1 MILTMKKYF
10 LTISIAL
17 SLGNYSHAV
26 TTDYLSLFNSSIT
39 SKRLPMKNFGVA
51 LAKKQENG
59 KWLTIFEHNS
69 KKLFTPASITK
80 SLTTAGLLE
89 QHGMHHK
96 IATTVLTGSK
106 PNTKKIKG
114 DLYIKGAGD
123 PTLVSEKMWL
133 LVNEIKKWGVEKIEG
148 DLVFDDTAFDQN
160 YLDGDRSSWNQ
171 RAYNSALSGLALNWN
186 SVRVRFLDGPSLN
199 VTVDPKNPYFEIRP
213 KKHFKK
219 MSQVDIKDYK
229 KKEVLSV
236 FFGRDALDEEK
247 SIYRRVFNPRQYF
260 SSQFVE
266 MLKKEK
272 ITFTGEVRWGEAPQG
287 LVEIGKIESVPMAG
301 MIKLMM
307 KFSNNFIADMLTKH
321 TAFVVSGKSGTYL
334 QGLELIQ
341 QQFSTVNRF
350 ANGIVY
356 KSASGLSRD
365 NKIST
370 KDFNDFMLNLQDKV
384 YFPEFMSALPI
395 ACTDG
400 TLKKRLCDLKGLVRA
415 KTGLL
420 AGVAALSG
428 YYKKPGGTEEYVFT
442 MVYNGKNGHQ
452 FDAKQTFDQFLSK
465 L

>member
-1 MILTMKKYF
+1 M
-10 LTISIAL
+10 SIVV
-17 SLGNYSHAV
+17 SLGNYADAV
-26 TTDYLSLFNSSIT
+26 TTDYQSLFKSSIASRRLSL
-39 SKRLPMKNFGVA
+39 KKFGVSVS
-51 LAKKQENG
+51 KKQEGG
-59 KWLTIFEHNS
+59 KWVSVFEHNS
-69 KKLFTPASITK
+69 DQLFTPASITK

-89 QHGMHHK
+89 QHGMHYK
-96 IATTVLTGSK
+96 IPTTILTKSK
-106 PNTKKIKG
+106 PLNKKIIG
-114 DLYIKGAGD
+114 DVYIKGAGD

-133 LVNEIKKWGVEKIEG
+133 LVNEIKKWGVEQIVG
-148 DLVFDDTAFDQN
+148 DLIFDDSAFDQN
-160 YLDGDRSSWNQ
+160 YLDGDRSTWNQ
-171 RAYNSALSGLALNWN
+171 RAYNSALSGLAVNWN

-199 VTVDPKNPYFEIRP
+199 VTVDPKNPYFEIRA

-219 MSQVDIKDYK
+219 SSQVDIKDYK

-236 FFGRDALDEEK
+236 FFGKDALDEEK

-272 ITFTGEVRWGEAPQG
+272 INFTGKVKWGEAPQG
-287 LVEIGKIESVPMAG
+287 LTEIGKIESLPMAG

-321 TAFVVSGKSGTYL
+321 TAFEVSGKSGTYL
-334 QGLELIQ
+334 QGLDLLQ
-341 QQFSTVNRF
+341 QQFSTVHRF
-350 ANGIVY
+350 SNGVVY

-370 KDFNDFMLNLQDKV
+370 KDFNNFMLNLQNKV
-384 YFPEFMSALPI
+384 YYPEFMAALPI

-442 MVYNGKNGHQ
+442 MVYNGSNGQQ

>member
-1 MILTMKKYF
+1 
-10 LTISIAL
+10 L
-17 SLGNYSHAV
+17 SLESYAAPV
-26 TTDYLSLFNSSIT
+26 TTDYKSLFKSSI
-39 SKRLPMKNFGVA
+39 SSRRLNLKKFGVSVS
-51 LAKKQENG
+51 KKQENG
-59 KWLTIFEHNS
+59 EWISVFEHNS

-80 SLTTAGLLE
+80 SLTSAGLLE
-89 QHGMHHK
+89 QHGMHYK
-96 IATTVLTGSK
+96 IATTVLTKSK
-106 PNTKKIKG
+106 PLKKKIVG

-133 LVNEIKKWGVEKIEG
+133 LVNEIKKWGVEQIVG
-148 DLVFDDTAFDQN
+148 DLVFDDSAFDQK

-199 VTVDPKNPYFEIRP
+199 VTVDPKNPYFEIRA

-219 MSQVDIKDYK
+219 QSQVEIKDYK

-236 FFGRDALDEEK
+236 FFGKDALDEEK
-247 SIYRRVFNPRQYF
+247 SIYRRVFDPRQYF
-260 SSQFVE
+260 ATQFVE

-272 ITFTGEVRWGEAPQG
+272 IKFTGKVRWGVAPAG
-287 LVEIGKIESVPMAG
+287 LIEIGKIESIPLSG

-321 TAFVVSGKSGTYL
+321 TAFVVSGKSGTYV
-334 QGLELIQ
+334 QGLDLIK

-350 ANGIVY
+350 ANGIEY

-370 KDFNDFMLNLQDKV
+370 KDFNDFMVNLQNKV

-400 TLKKRLCDLKGLVRA
+400 TLKKRMCGLKGLVRA

-442 MVYNGKNGHQ
+442 MVYNGSNGQQ
-452 FDAKQTFDQFLSK
+452 FDAKQTFDQFLMK